1 MGLMSRSVAI
11 MCYGTQAD
19 RLRLAALAKLKK
31 QSSSEFMLT
40 IIREQYRDVYGDA
53 PPPEIADV
61 QRVKA

>member
-1 MGLMSRSVAI
+1 MSRSVAI
-11 MCYGTQAD
+11 MCYGTQSD

-40 IIREQYRDVYGDA
+40 TIREQYRAIFGDA
-53 PPPEIADV
+53 PPPESTDV